1 MAGGP
6 LPPQNIEAEQSV
18 LGSLLLDTDA
28 VLQVSPFLLPQD
40 FYQESHRQIYQAILD
55 LHEKR
60 QPSDLVTLTDELERR
75 DQLDGIGGAAY
86 LASLTNAVP
95 SPVHVEHY
103 GHIVERIA
111 VLRRLISASGEIA
124 GMAYEESEDV
134 DQIIDHAEEII
145 FGVAQRRLDRDLVPL
160 SKHLEEYYDYIEQV
174 SGQKGEIMGLPTGY
188 DDLDKLLAGLQKSDL
203 VIVAG
208 RPGMGKTSLALS
220 IAFSVAQERNARIA
234 LFSLEMPAQQL
245 AARLICAATDRN
257 SRVDSLKLRSGK
269 LTEHQLSEVMRAMG
283 DLSQYELYIDDSAT
297 LTPMELR
304 AKARRLH
311 AEKPLDLVIV
321 DYLQLMRAGIRAEN
335 RVREVSYIS
344 QQLKALA
351 RELRV
356 PILACSQ
363 LSRAVELRHDKRP
376 VLSDLRESGCLT
388 GETLITRADTGERI
402 PMKDLAERE
411 EQTPIPVFALDERY
425 RLVVRP
431 MTKVFPSGRKRL
443 YQLRTRSGRTIR
455 ASANHPFRTIDG
467 WQALADLSS
476 GSRIALPRHL
486 KAEQPENP
494 LSNSELALL
503 AHLLGD
509 GCTVPRQ
516 PIHYTSA
523 DEENIR
529 IVERAANRLFNIDPR
544 RVRQKNWWHVYLPSP
559 YRLTH
564 GKHNPITR

>member
-75 DQLDGIGGAAY
+75 DQLDAVGGAAY

-111 VLRRLISASGEIA
+111 VLRRLIAASGEIA

-145 FGVAQRRLDRDLVPL
+145 FGVAQRRLDRDLIPL
-160 SKHLEEYYDYIEQV
+160 AKHLEEYYDYIEQV
-174 SGQKGEIMGLPTGY
+174 SGEKGEIMGLPTGF
-188 DDLDKLLAGLQKSDL
+188 DDLDKLLAGLQRSDL
-203 VIVAG
+203 IIVAG

-234 LFSLEMPAQQL
+234 LFSLEMPSQQL

-269 LTEHQLSEVMRAMG
+269 LTDHQLSEVMRAMG
-283 DLSQYELYIDDSAT
+283 DLSQYEIYIDDSAT

-335 RVREVSYIS
+335 RVREVSHIS

-356 PILACSQ
+356 PVLACSQ

-376 VLSDLRESGCLT
+376 VLSDLRESGSI
-388 GETLITRADTGERI
+388 EQDADVVIFIYREVVGDEEE
-402 PMKDLAERE
+402 AERANVADVIVAKHRNGPTG
-411 EQTPIPVFALDERY
+411 QVQLVFLKD
-425 RLVVRP
+425 
-431 MTKVFPSGRKRL
+431 
-443 YQLRTRSGRTIR
+443 R
-455 ASANHPFRTIDG
+455 AQFVSA
-467 WQALADLSS
+467 
-476 GSRIALPRHL
+476 
-486 KAEQPENP
+486 
-494 LSNSELALL
+494 EL
-503 AHLLGD
+503 
-509 GCTVPRQ
+509 
-516 PIHYTSA
+516 
-523 DEENIR
+523 
-529 IVERAANRLFNIDPR
+529 R
-544 RVRQKNWWHVYLPSP
+544 RVAA
-559 YRLTH
+559 
-564 GKHNPITR
+564 